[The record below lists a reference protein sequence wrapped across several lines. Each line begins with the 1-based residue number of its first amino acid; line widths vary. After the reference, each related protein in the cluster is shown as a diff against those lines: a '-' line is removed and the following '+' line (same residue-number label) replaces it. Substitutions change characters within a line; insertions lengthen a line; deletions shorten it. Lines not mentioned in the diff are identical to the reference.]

1 MEYGFDP
8 KKLASNLVKHGVEF
22 AAIEEF
28 RWSSALVRADV
39 REDYGEVRL
48 TAIGLVGDRLHVAV
62 FTVERQLVWLISLR
76 RANRKEIMTYVASL
90 DPSGGAALA
99 R

>member
-1 MEYGFDP
+1 LTIEYGFDP
-8 KKLASNLVKHGVEF
+8 KKRASNKIKHGVDF
-22 AAIEEF
+22 AAIEGF
-28 RWSSALVRADV
+28 HWSSALV

-48 TAIGLVGDRLHVAV
+48 TALGLVGDRLHVAV
-62 FTVERQLVWLISLR
+62 FTVERRLVWLISLR
-76 RANRKEIMTYVASL
+76 KANHKEIMTYVASL